1 MKRKYMESM
10 KQKFFRAAVPLV
22 MLAVSAALSVFVY
35 RLPQPVRDPLPVLMY
50 HHMVPDGQDCND
62 MTVTPGKFRAD
73 LETVLA
79 MGYTPVLPRELA
91 AGDALPEK
99 PILITFDDGYRS
111 NYDLVYPILREYGVK
126 ACISIIVL
134 MPDLPTDNF
143 CTWNQLREM
152 TASGLVE
159 IGSHSYRLHN
169 LGGDSGNFESGGANG
184 VERRPNESDADF
196 QTRVLDDIQLSHDRI
211 AGELGGVTCFAYPF
225 GCSDPDAKALVD
237 ELFPVTLMTTPK
249 CADLAKGLHDLPRA
263 VQAIHGLPALKFLA
277 LQMEPGDLRRHN
289 VHLVGH
295 IADGALQGTDAAFKQ
310 RRAVLGDTE
319 GAQRLPLQD
328 PAVLPYAQQSVLLIQ
343 KQGTVPLVGAEAVCG
358 LERRLQ
364 SLILLKRGG
373 VRLRFC

>member
-10 KQKFFRAAVPLV
+10 KQKFFCAAVPLV

-35 RLPQPVRDPLPVLMY
+35 RLPQPVREPLSVLMY

-62 MTVTPGKFRAD
+62 MTVTPGKFRSD
-73 LETVLA
+73 LDAILA
-79 MGYTPVLPRELA
+79 KGYTPVLPRELA

-169 LGGDSGNFESGGANG
+169 LGGDGGNFESGGANG

-211 AGELGGVTCFAYPF
+211 AEELGGVTCFAYPF
-225 GCSDPDAKALVD
+225 GCSDPDAKTLVD
-237 ELFPVTLMTTPK
+237 ELFPVTLMTMPK
-249 CADLAKGLHDLPRA
+249 CADLAKGLHDLPRFT
-263 VQAIHGLPALKFLA
+263 VTMKT
-277 LQMEPGDLRRHN
+277 DLE
-289 VHLVGH
+289 
-295 IADGALQGTDAAFKQ
+295 K
-310 RRAVLGDTE
+310 
-319 GAQRLPLQD
+319 
-328 PAVLPYAQQSVLLIQ
+328 LL
-343 KQGTVPLVGAEAVCG
+343 
-358 LERRLQ
+358 R
-364 SLILLKRGG
+364 
-373 VRLRFC
+373 

>member
-1 MKRKYMESM
+1 
-10 KQKFFRAAVPLV
+10 
-22 MLAVSAALSVFVY
+22 
-35 RLPQPVRDPLPVLMY
+35 MY

-111 NYDLVYPILREYGVK
+111 NYDLVYPILQEYGVK

-143 CTWNQLREM
+143 CTWQQLREM

-169 LGGDSGNFESGGANG
+169 LGGDKGNYEKDGTNG
-184 VERRPNESDADF
+184 VERRPGETDADF
-196 QTRVLDDIQLSHDRI
+196 QTRVLDDIQRSHDRI
-211 AGELGGVTCFAYPF
+211 AEELGSVTCFAYPF

-237 ELFPVTLMTTPK
+237 ELFPVSLMTMPK
-249 CADLAKGLHDLPRA
+249 CADLAKGLHDLPRFT
-263 VQAIHGLPALKFLA
+263 VTMKT
-277 LQMEPGDLRRHN
+277 DL
-289 VHLVGH
+289 G
-295 IADGALQGTDAAFKQ
+295 K
-310 RRAVLGDTE
+310 
-319 GAQRLPLQD
+319 
-328 PAVLPYAQQSVLLIQ
+328 LL
-343 KQGTVPLVGAEAVCG
+343 
-358 LERRLQ
+358 R
-364 SLILLKRGG
+364 
-373 VRLRFC
+373 